1 MALEQITTEMDVQTP
16 VKKKKLA
23 SMKKVQR
30 IDTDLRRNAPAA
42 EVEKDADVFV
52 KYMVSAKKGEMEE
65 IARKEAKQKMK
76 NKPEVYRTKLFAKP
90 TMNVGSGTMEPTYEV
105 VKPKKVSPIL
115 KKSMMKRKM

>member
-1 MALEQITTEMDVQTP
+1 MDVQTP
-16 VKKKKLA
+16 VKKKKLV

-30 IDTDLRRNAPAA
+30 IDTDLKRNAPVD
-42 EVEKDADVFV
+42 EVKKDADVFV